1 MFTWI
6 DYLAQGP
13 VAHAVLAFSL
23 VVALGL
29 ALGSLGIRG
38 VRLGT
43 AGVLFAGLFLGQA
56 GLHIDQSILEFARD
70 FGLILFVYTVGL
82 QVGPSFFSS
91 LKRQGLALNALGSS
105 IVLLGGLIVIG
116 LRFLLNFSVP
126 AIAGLFSGATTN
138 TPSLAA
144 GQAALLTL
152 KGAPGGS
159 SDILGMA
166 YAVAYPFGVVGII
179 ITMLLIRR
187 TYSTDPS
194 QEVSLGRDSE
204 SNGDL
209 PEHVDIEVTNPN
221 VDGIPIRDLPF
232 VAESDVV
239 FSRLHRAGK
248 VIVPESDSVIR
259 VGDSLRL
266 VGTKARLSEFETMIG
281 KKSRVSLTDVPSD
294 LTTERLYVTKRLVLG
309 KTLDELK
316 FEHFYGAVV
325 TRITRA
331 GIEFAASNQA
341 RLQFGDVL
349 FVVGPADGVAKVS
362 ELVGNKTD
370 ALNSPHI
377 VPVFVGIMLGVILG
391 SLPITLPGMPAP
403 VRLGLAGGPL
413 LIALFLS
420 RIGRIGP
427 LIWYMAPGA
436 NLVLRELGIALF
448 LACVGLKSGSR
459 LLEVLLSGNG
469 VSWLLAGAFLTLIP
483 LVSVGLIARKFLRI
497 DYPTICGV
505 LAGSMTD
512 PPALAF
518 ATSFTKSD
526 RPLTAYAAVYPLV
539 MISRVFLVQILVLT
553 LPM

>member
-1 MFTWI
+1 MFSWI

-29 ALGSLGIRG
+29 ALGSLGIHG
-38 VRLGT
+38 IRLGT

-116 LRFLLNFSVP
+116 LRFLANFSVP
-126 AIAGLFSGATTN
+126 AVAGLFSGATTN

-152 KGAPGGS
+152 KGAPAGS

-179 ITMLLIRR
+179 LTMLLIRR
-187 TYSTDPS
+187 TYSTDPL
-194 QEVSLGRDSE
+194 QEAPVNSDTD
-204 SNGDL
+204 NGEL
-209 PEHVDIEVTNPN
+209 PVHVDIEVTNPN
-221 VDGIPIRDLPF
+221 VDGIPIRQLPF
-232 VAESDVV
+232 VEESEVV
-239 FSRLHRAGK
+239 FSRLHRSGK
-248 VIVPESDSVIR
+248 VIVPEADSVIR
-259 VGDSLRL
+259 VGDSVRL
-266 VGTKARLSEFETMIG
+266 VGTKAKLSQFETMIG
-281 KKSRVSLTDVPSD
+281 KKSLVSLGDLPSN

-309 KTLDELK
+309 KTLGELN
-316 FEHFYGAVV
+316 FEHFYGTVA

-331 GIEFAASNQA
+331 GIEFAASNQV
-341 RLQFGDVL
+341 RLQFGDLL
-349 FVVGPADGVAKVS
+349 FVVGPVEGVAKVG
-362 ELVGNKTD
+362 EMVGNKTE

-413 LIALFLS
+413 LIALLLS

-436 NLVLRELGIALF
+436 NLVIREIGIALF

-469 VSWLLAGAFLTLIP
+469 VSWLLGGAFLTLIP
-483 LVSVGLIARKFLRI
+483 LAVVGLVARRILRI

-539 MISRVFLVQILVLT
+539 MILRVFLVQILVLT

>member
-1 MFTWI
+1 MFSWI

-29 ALGSLGIRG
+29 ALGSLGIHG
-38 VRLGT
+38 IRLGT

-116 LRFLLNFSVP
+116 LRFLANFSVP
-126 AIAGLFSGATTN
+126 AVAGLFSGATTN

-152 KGAPGGS
+152 KGAPAGS

-179 ITMLLIRR
+179 LTMLLIRR
-187 TYSTDPS
+187 TYSTDPL
-194 QEVSLGRDSE
+194 QEAPLNSDTD
-204 SNGDL
+204 NGEL
-209 PEHVDIEVTNPN
+209 PVHVDIEVTNPN
-221 VDGIPIRDLPF
+221 VDGIPIRQLPF
-232 VAESDVV
+232 VEESEVV
-239 FSRLHRAGK
+239 FSRLHRSGK
-248 VIVPESDSVIR
+248 VIVPEADSVIR
-259 VGDSLRL
+259 VGDSVRL
-266 VGTKARLSEFETMIG
+266 VGTKAKLSQFETMIG
-281 KKSRVSLTDVPSD
+281 KKSLVSLGDLPSN

-309 KTLDELK
+309 KTLGELN
-316 FEHFYGAVV
+316 FEHFYGTVA

-331 GIEFAASNQA
+331 GIEFAASNQV
-341 RLQFGDVL
+341 RLQFGDLL
-349 FVVGPADGVAKVS
+349 FVVGPVEGVAKVG
-362 ELVGNKTD
+362 EMVGNKTE

-413 LIALFLS
+413 LIALLLS

-436 NLVLRELGIALF
+436 NLVIREIGIALF

-469 VSWLLAGAFLTLIP
+469 VSWLLGGAFLTLIP
-483 LVSVGLIARKFLRI
+483 LAVVGLVARRILRI

-539 MISRVFLVQILVLT
+539 MILRVFLVQILVLT